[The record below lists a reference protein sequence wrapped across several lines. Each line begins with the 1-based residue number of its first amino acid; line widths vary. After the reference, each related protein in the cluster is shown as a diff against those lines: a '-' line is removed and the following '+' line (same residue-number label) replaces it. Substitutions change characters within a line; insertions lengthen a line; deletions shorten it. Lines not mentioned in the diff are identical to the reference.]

1 MPQQINITPLATET
15 LLIMGLGLS
24 LAATGDIA
32 TLTLPAPPAGFS
44 RYIIVQLR
52 VSGASGNI
60 STGVVGV
67 WTGANETG
75 VNVVAQTAT
84 GVTTGA
90 DGTNGNANG
99 LASTNQSTQV
109 YTPAGFPQLFLHV
122 STAVA
127 GTANFAIQ
135 IIWLP

>member
-1 MPQQINITPLATET
+1 MPQQINITPLATQT
-15 LLIMGLGLS
+15 ALIMGLGLS

-32 TLTLPAPPAGFS
+32 TFTLPAPPAGFS

-84 GVTTGA
+84 GITTGA
-90 DGTNGNANG
+90 DGTNGNANALPG
-99 LASTNQSTQV
+99 VNSNTQV
-109 YTPAGFPQLFLHV
+109 YTPTGFPQLFLHV

-127 GTANFAIQ
+127 GTANFVIQ